1 MSESKTNQCDYTLPP
16 LPAHPDAYNG
26 DFWSTRTTRAL
37 HSWGQEC
44 AEAARAPL
52 LARLARPAHAHLV
65 GDHINGLVDGC
76 ILCDSIK
83 ERDAMLARI
92 AELEAERDIDIRA
105 LLNVCRV
112 YMASDEMPPEV
123 QAKQALA
130 AAERIR
136 AQIRARRMKESGDA

>member
-1 MSESKTNQCDYTLPP
+1 MTDYTLPP
-16 LPAHPDAYNG
+16 FGGWIASPEEIEDYG
-26 DFWSTRTTRAL
+26 R
-37 HSWGQEC
+37 QC

-52 LARLARPAHAHLV
+52 LERIAELEAQNKLLSDDLDATEAERKRL
-65 GDHINGLVDGC
+65 
-76 ILCDSIK
+76 
-83 ERDAMLARI
+83 LANI

-136 AQIRARRMKESGDA
+136 AQIRARRIKENGDA

>member
-83 ERDAMLARI
+83 ERDAMRARI
-92 AELEAERDIDIRA
+92 AELEADAKRYRWLRECDDGADRELHTPCRSELLSGAA
-105 LLNVCRV
+105 LDDAVDRL
-112 YMASDEMPPEV
+112 
-123 QAKQALA
+123 
-130 AAERIR
+130 I
-136 AQIRARRMKESGDA
+136 KEYGDA